1 MRLIFL
7 FYLIYIGVVISRTKI
22 TVSSTIDFILISIP
36 IVSMILLIGDMVE
49 SNVFGLIVL
58 LSSTLILMKMLFSKI
73 FNIEEIVGFKIS
85 LIFSTILGI
94 FYTVPLK

>member
-7 FYLIYIGVVISRTKI
+7 FYLIYISVVISRTKI

-36 IVSMILLIGDMVE
+36 IVGMMMFIGGVIE
-49 SNVFGLIVL
+49 SNVFGLITL

-73 FNIEEIVGFKIS
+73 FNIGEIIGFKMS

-94 FYTVPLK
+94 FYTVSLK

>member
-22 TVSSTIDFILISIP
+22 TVSSIIDFILISIP
-36 IVSMILLIGDMVE
+36 IVSMTMFIGGMIE

-73 FNIEEIVGFKIS
+73 FNIEEIIGFKMT

>member
-22 TVSSTIDFILISIP
+22 TISSIIDFILISIP
-36 IVSMILLIGDMVE
+36 IVSMVLLIGNMIE

-58 LSSTLILMKMLFSKI
+58 SSSTLILMKMLFSKI
-73 FNIEEIVGFKIS
+73 FNIGEIVGFKTS

-94 FYTVPLK
+94 FYTVSLK

>member
-7 FYLIYIGVVISRTKI
+7 FYLIFIGVVISRTKI
-22 TVSSTIDFILISIP
+22 TISSTIDFILISIP

>member
-36 IVSMILLIGDMVE
+36 IVGMMMFIGSVIE
-49 SNVFGLIVL
+49 SNVFGLIIL

>member
-7 FYLIYIGVVISRTKI
+7 FYLIYIGVVVSRTKI
-22 TVSSTIDFILISIP
+22 TISSTIDFILISVP
-36 IVSMILLIGDMVE
+36 IIGMLLFIGGTIE

>member
-7 FYLIYIGVVISRTKI
+7 FYLIFIGVVISRTKI
-22 TVSSTIDFILISIP
+22 TISSIIDFILISIP
-36 IVSMILLIGDMVE
+36 IVSMVLLIGDMVE

>member
-7 FYLIYIGVVISRTKI
+7 FYLIYIGVVVSRTKI
-22 TVSSTIDFILISIP
+22 TISSIIDFILISVP
-36 IVSMILLIGDMVE
+36 IIGMLLFIGGTIE

>member
-22 TVSSTIDFILISIP
+22 TVSSIIDFILISIP
-36 IVSMILLIGDMVE
+36 IVGMMMFIGSVIE
-49 SNVFGLIVL
+49 SNVFGLITL

-73 FNIEEIVGFKIS
+73 FNIGEIVGFKTS

>member
-22 TVSSTIDFILISIP
+22 TISSTIDFILTSIP
-36 IVSMILLIGDMVE
+36 IVSMVLFIGNMIE
-49 SNVFGLIVL
+49 SNVFGLITL

-73 FNIEEIVGFKIS
+73 FNIGEIIGFKTT

>member
-22 TVSSTIDFILISIP
+22 TVSSIIDFILISIP
-36 IVSMILLIGDMVE
+36 IVGMMMFIGGVIE
-49 SNVFGLIVL
+49 SNVFGLITL

-73 FNIEEIVGFKIS
+73 FNIGEIIGFKTS

-94 FYTVPLK
+94 FYTVSLK

>member
-36 IVSMILLIGDMVE
+36 IVGMMMFIGGVIE
-49 SNVFGLIVL
+49 SNVFGLITL

-73 FNIEEIVGFKIS
+73 FNIGEIIGFKMS

-94 FYTVPLK
+94 FYTVSLK

>member
-7 FYLIYIGVVISRTKI
+7 FYLIFIGVVISRTKI
-22 TVSSTIDFILISIP
+22 TISSIIDFILISIP

>member
-22 TVSSTIDFILISIP
+22 TISSTIDFILISIP
-36 IVSMILLIGDMVE
+36 IVSMVLFIGNMIE

-73 FNIEEIVGFKIS
+73 FNIEEIIGFKMT

>member
-22 TVSSTIDFILISIP
+22 TVSSIIDFILISIP
-36 IVSMILLIGDMVE
+36 IVGMMMFIGGVIE
-49 SNVFGLIVL
+49 SNVFGLITL

-73 FNIEEIVGFKIS
+73 FNIGEIVGFKTS